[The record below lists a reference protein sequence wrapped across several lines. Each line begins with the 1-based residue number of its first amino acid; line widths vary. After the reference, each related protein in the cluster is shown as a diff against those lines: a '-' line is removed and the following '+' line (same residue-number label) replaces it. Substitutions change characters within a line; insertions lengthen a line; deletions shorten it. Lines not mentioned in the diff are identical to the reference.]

1 MPGPISKTR
10 SADALVGLWTVALT
24 AFIVAAL
31 YIGRDLLI
39 PLSLAALLTFLL
51 TPIVTRLERWIGRIC
66 AVLFVVTL
74 IFAAT
79 GGAGWV
85 LTRQLVDLA
94 TKLPD
99 YKQNIQVK
107 LRAFKTPSNE
117 WTSNRHL
124 RHSKFCAVARCS
136 GWAANEE
143 LTKIEAAVRVNMC
156 AQVASKSP

>member
-107 LRAFKTPSNE
+107 LRAFKTPSGG
-117 WTSNRHL
+117 TFA
-124 RHSKFCAVARCS
+124 KFSETV
-136 GWAANEE
+136 EE
-143 LTKIEAAVRVNMC
+143 LKQDLPGGEAPVSYTHLTLPTTPYV
-156 AQVASKSP
+156 